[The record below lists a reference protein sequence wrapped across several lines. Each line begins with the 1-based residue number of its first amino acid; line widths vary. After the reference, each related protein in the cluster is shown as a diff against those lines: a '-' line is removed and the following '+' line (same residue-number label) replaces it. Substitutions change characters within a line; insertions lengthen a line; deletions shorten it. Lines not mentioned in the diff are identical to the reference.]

1 MLGFFFEDVVG
12 ESLYVRKGQRPKKAK
27 TTQENDPSMVKS
39 STFSLSEQSYLQ
51 ITLPFLPA
59 EHDRTMTEMT
69 NVDKMHIL

>member
-1 MLGFFFEDVVG
+1 M
-12 ESLYVRKGQRPKKAK
+12 
-27 TTQENDPSMVKS
+27 
-39 STFSLSEQSYLQ
+39 FSLSEQSYLQ